1 MPFLDAIELVKRDLR
16 MEREN
21 TERIVARRQRTRTR
35 NTDPNSPVRKALKS
49 IGIRVEDLRGR

>member
-1 MPFLDAIELVKRDLR
+1 MSFLDAIELVKKDLR

-21 TERIVARRQRTRTR
+21 TERVVARRQRTRTR

-49 IGIRVEDLRGR
+49 IGVRVEDIR

>member
-35 NTDPNSPVRKALKS
+35 NPDSVIKKALKS
-49 IGIRVEDLRGR
+49 IGVRQEDLRRR

>member
-1 MPFLDAIELVKRDLR
+1 MSFLDAIELVKKDLR

-35 NTDPNSPVRKALKS
+35 NPDSVIKKALKS
-49 IGIRVEDLRGR
+49 IGVRQEDLRRR